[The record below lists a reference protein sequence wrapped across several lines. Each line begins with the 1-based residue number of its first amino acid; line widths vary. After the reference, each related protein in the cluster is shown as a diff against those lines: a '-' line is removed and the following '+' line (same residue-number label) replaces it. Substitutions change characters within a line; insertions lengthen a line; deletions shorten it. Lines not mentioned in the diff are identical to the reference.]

1 VKSPTAKEALDRIGA
16 LYQIEDYIRGCSP
29 EDRRTARQ
37 KYAVPLLN
45 AMHAW
50 MVETVSQLDNK
61 SDLASAFN
69 YSLNR
74 WEALCRYTQDGRLE
88 IDNTIAERSI
98 RGMGIG
104 RRNFL
109 FFGSDSGGERA
120 AIIYSLVET
129 CKLNNIDPQR
139 YLQYVLERIADH
151 PVNRI
156 DELLPWNVASKLN
169 QPEQV
174 TRALAA

>member
-1 VKSPTAKEALDRIGA
+1 M
-16 LYQIEDYIRGCSP
+16 
-29 EDRRTARQ
+29 
-37 KYAVPLLN
+37 PLLN

-120 AIIYSLVET
+120 AIIYSLVERENQIT
-129 CKLNNIDPQR
+129 SIHSVTGTMSSSESPIIRSIASRNCCRGILSINCKNPRKSRMRWRLKSAGSTPLVPPPHTHSHEN
-139 YLQYVLERIADH
+139 
-151 PVNRI
+151 
-156 DELLPWNVASKLN
+156 DEHFL
-169 QPEQV
+169 
-174 TRALAA
+174 

>member
-1 VKSPTAKEALDRIGA
+1 MRA
-16 LYQIEDYIRGCSP
+16 
-29 EDRRTARQ
+29 ARQ

-88 IDNTIAERSI
+88 IGESPIIRSI
-98 RGMGIG
+98 ASRNCCRGILSINCKNPRKSRMRWRLKSAGSTPL
-104 RRNFL
+104 NPHSQENDEHFL
-109 FFGSDSGGERA
+109 
-120 AIIYSLVET
+120 
-129 CKLNNIDPQR
+129 
-139 YLQYVLERIADH
+139 
-151 PVNRI
+151 
-156 DELLPWNVASKLN
+156 
-169 QPEQV
+169 
-174 TRALAA
+174 